1 MNKAFVREPDSTATY
16 CPRCGSQGERV
27 GTEVL
32 QHYVADAQRQ
42 LLTEPAFFCPSPKCA
57 VAYFDAFE
65 RFVLVKD
72 LVRPAYPKDPSAAI
86 CACFGVT
93 RRDIQRDVDEGVVTR
108 TRAAVEQAQSSAA
121 CCAHLA
127 ANGRSCVPYLQKCF
141 LDCRQH
147 RDQQTR

>member
-27 GTEVL
+27 GAEVL
-32 QHYVADAQRQ
+32 QSYVADAQRQ
-42 LLTEPAFFCPSPKCA
+42 TLTEPAYFCPSPKCS

-65 RFVLVKD
+65 SYVPVSV
-72 LVRPAYPKDPSAAI
+72 LVRPAYPKDASASI

-93 RRDIQRDVDEGVVTR
+93 RRDIERDVEEGVVTR

-121 CCAHLA
+121 RCAHLA
-127 ANGRSCVPYLQKCF
+127 ANGRSCVPYLQKYF
-141 LDCRQH
+141 LECRQH
-147 RDQQTR
+147 REQQTM